1 MNQTLQNFLGDNIPQ
16 DHKNIF
22 RTTTISVKNP
32 NYAKSAQ
39 YSRKLIQ
46 SNIMNR
52 SSFNPYTR
60 IKRVQNI
67 IEERKQRQSSL
78 ENKLIPLQSYEEP
91 SRFLPRVGECR
102 TERANKSQQKQVLL
116 KSLTIDPESLKDD
129 SNNHNHHGDKDKSFK
144 KNINAFSE
152 NYKNRKKLLDKISH
166 KRTGTT
172 RISPMRWDA
181 KPQTI
186 LQNE

>member
-60 IKRVQNI
+60 IKRV
-67 IEERKQRQSSL
+67 
-78 ENKLIPLQSYEEP
+78 
-91 SRFLPRVGECR
+91 
-102 TERANKSQQKQVLL
+102 
-116 KSLTIDPESLKDD
+116 
-129 SNNHNHHGDKDKSFK
+129 
-144 KNINAFSE
+144 
-152 NYKNRKKLLDKISH
+152 
-166 KRTGTT
+166 
-172 RISPMRWDA
+172 
-181 KPQTI
+181 
-186 LQNE
+186 